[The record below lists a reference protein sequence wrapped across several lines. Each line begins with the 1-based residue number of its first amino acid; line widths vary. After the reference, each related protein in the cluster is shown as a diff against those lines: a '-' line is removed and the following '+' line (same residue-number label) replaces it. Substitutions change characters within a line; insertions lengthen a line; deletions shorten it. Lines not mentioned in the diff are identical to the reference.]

1 MSRFTQRQHTARV
14 LEALEGRVKQFRR
27 REELWP
33 LRVPSEPILIDSV
46 VDEALGSEGR
56 GFDADALRTR
66 TLLQLQWDAEAMWEV
81 WMIALP
87 SKTKVYFD
95 SDGHETRILASGG
108 RNEGDE
114 NDRVFLQLLAETAGA
129 AFGTSA
135 VLRRSAFLGTS
146 ARLLCY
152 PGEISGPTVGDGGG
166 DDLRGLVVVR
176 VQEVRLQ
183 RRVAR
188 DRRSPSPIRTAAR
201 LSTGRRGVAW
211 HRAQVARVIRF
222 IPRRPSSAAR
232 RRSASSRHP

>member
-1 MSRFTQRQHTARV
+1 MNRFTQRQHTARV

-27 REELWP
+27 RQELWP

-46 VDEALGSEGR
+46 IDEALGSEGR
-56 GFDADALRTR
+56 TFDADALRTR
-66 TLLQLQWDAEAMWEV
+66 TLLQLEWDAEAMWEV

-114 NDRVFLQLLAETAGA
+114 NDRVFLQLLAETAGCCLRHRVLGRRA
-129 AFGTSA
+129 GARALVDTRSRVPRR
-135 VLRRSAFLGTS
+135 VLRES
-146 ARLLCY
+146 
-152 PGEISGPTVGDGGG
+152 
-166 DDLRGLVVVR
+166 LRGHRRRGVR
-176 VQEVRLQ
+176 
-183 RRVAR
+183 AR
-188 DRRSPSPIRTAAR
+188 GDCRSPSPVRPAAR
-201 LSTGRRGVAW
+201 FSTGRRGVAW
-211 HRAQVARVIRF
+211 NRAQVAGVSRF

>member
-1 MSRFTQRQHTARV
+1 MNRFTQRQHTARV

-46 VDEALGSEGR
+46 IDEALGSEGR
-56 GFDADALRTR
+56 TFDADALRTR
-66 TLLQLQWDAEAMWEV
+66 TLLQLEWDAEAMWEV

-129 AFGTSA
+129 AFGIEFSGGA
-135 VLRRSAFLGTS
+135 PARVRSSIADRAFLVEFFVN
-146 ARLLCY
+146 LF
-152 PGEISGPTVGDGGG
+152 EISGGEES
-166 DDLRGLVVVR
+166 VR
-176 VQEVRLQ
+176 
-183 RRVAR
+183 AAIA
-188 DRRSPSPIRTAAR
+188 DR
-201 LSTGRRGVAW
+201 
-211 HRAQVARVIRF
+211 HRASDL
-222 IPRRPSSAAR
+222 PRDFQQDVEEWLGTALKSPA
-232 RRSASSRHP
+232 

>member
-56 GFDADALRTR
+56 AFDADALRTR

-95 SDGHETRILASGG
+95 SDGHETRVLASGG
-108 RNEGDE
+108 RNDGDE

-129 AFGTSA
+129 AFGIEFSGGA
-135 VLRRSAFLGTS
+135 PARVRSSIADRAFLVEFFVNLFEVTG
-146 ARLLCY
+146 
-152 PGEISGPTVGDGGG
+152 GEES
-166 DDLRGLVVVR
+166 VR
-176 VQEVRLQ
+176 
-183 RRVAR
+183 AAIA
-188 DRRSPSPIRTAAR
+188 DR
-201 LSTGRRGVAW
+201 
-211 HRAQVARVIRF
+211 H
-222 IPRRPSSAAR
+222 RPSDRPGDFQQDVEEWLGTALKSPA
-232 RRSASSRHP
+232 

>member
-33 LRVPSEPILIDSV
+33 LRVPSEPILMDSV
-46 VDEALGSEGR
+46 IDEALGSEGR
-56 GFDADALRTR
+56 TFDADALRTR

-95 SDGHETRILASGG
+95 SDGHETRVLASGG

-129 AFGTSA
+129 AFGIEFSGGVPA
-135 VLRRSAFLGTS
+135 RVRSSIADRAFLVEFFVNLFEVSG
-146 ARLLCY
+146 
-152 PGEISGPTVGDGGG
+152 GEES
-166 DDLRGLVVVR
+166 VR
-176 VQEVRLQ
+176 
-183 RRVAR
+183 ATIA
-188 DRRSPSPIRTAAR
+188 DR
-201 LSTGRRGVAW
+201 
-211 HRAQVARVIRF
+211 H
-222 IPRRPSSAAR
+222 RPSELPRDFQQDVEEWLGTALKSPA
-232 RRSASSRHP
+232 